1 MEMIFRNIPLARS
14 GHSDKRGDLSTGTLC
29 MIPAHSRSKAA
40 LVLYKNIIIGIVQNL
55 TFADLRNGVAELRGD
70 IILDCSYSAIAEM
83 AFDEV
88 YPSILVSATLSATP
102 SNKAVADPYLAT
114 LSMVNREEREFEDQ
128 QPLDLS
134 ELRVLVNAIAKS
146 EAPVELFRKQYNL
159 ADSGFIG
166 SITTNKENKIHLNET
181 DTLEAKDGYLVIKTN
196 ETTEAVKIEGI
207 GIITST
213 KNKKGTN
220 DICIST
226 TSCGVEIRNSDI
238 STSGILK
245 FIERYKES
253 QFAELKVSCS

>member
-1 MEMIFRNIPLARS
+1 MKFTIEKAQLARS
-14 GHSDKRGDLSTGTLC
+14 GLSKNRGFLSVGTLC
-29 MIPAHSRSKAA
+29 SIAA
-40 LVLYKNIIIGIVQNL
+40 RTINNAAPVFYKRQLVGCATNL
-55 TFADLRNGVAELRGD
+55 TFVDLRNGVAELRGD

-88 YPSILVSATLSATP
+88 YPSISVSTTP
-102 SNKAVADPYLAT
+102 NIKAVADPYLST
-114 LSMVNREEREFEDQ
+114 LSLVNREEREFEDQ

-134 ELRVLVNAIAKS
+134 DLRNLINSATKS
-146 EAPVELFRKQYNL
+146 EASVELFRKQYSL
-159 ADSGFIG
+159 ADSGYIG
-166 SITTNKENKIHLNET
+166 SITTNKENKIYLNET

-207 GIITST
+207 GVITST

-238 STSGILK
+238 SASGILK
-245 FIERYKES
+245 FIERYKKS
-253 QFAELKVSCS
+253 QFAELKISC

>member
-29 MIPAHSRSKAA
+29 MIPAHSYSKAA
-40 LVLYKNIIIGIVQNL
+40 PVFYKNTLIGMVKNL

-70 IILDCSYSAIAEM
+70 IILDCSYSTIAEM

-88 YPSILVSATLSATP
+88 YPSISVSTTP
-102 SNKAVADPYLAT
+102 NDKAVAGPYLAT

-134 ELRVLVNAIAKS
+134 GLRVLVKAISES
-146 EAPVELFRKQYNL
+146 EAPESAVSFNKKYDN
-159 ADSGFIG
+159 ANSGFIG
-166 SITTNKENKIHLNET
+166 YVSCNDKNKIYLNEK
-181 DTLEAKDGYLVIKTN
+181 DTLEAKDGYLVIKTS

-238 STSGILK
+238 GTSGILK
-245 FIERYKES
+245 FIERYKKS
-253 QFAELKVSCS
+253 QFAELKISC

>member
-14 GHSDKRGDLSTGTLC
+14 GYSDKRGDLSVGMLC
-29 MIPAHSRSKAA
+29 MIPANPYSKLAH
-40 LVLYKNIIIGIVQNL
+40 VHYKNTIIGVVKNL
-55 TFADLRNGVAELRGD
+55 TFVDLYNGVAELRGD
-70 IILDCSYSAIAEM
+70 IIFDCSYSAIAEM

-88 YPSILVSATLSATP
+88 YPSISVSINPSTKAVDAPYLNTLS
-102 SNKAVADPYLAT
+102 L
-114 LSMVNREEREFEDQ
+114 VNREEREFEDQ

-134 ELRVLVNAIAKS
+134 DLRNLINSATKS
-146 EAPVELFRKQYNL
+146 EAPAELFRKQYNL
-159 ADSGFIG
+159 ADSGYIG

-196 ETTEAVKIEGI
+196 ETTKAVKIEGI

-238 STSGILK
+238 GTSGILK

>member
-29 MIPAHSRSKAA
+29 MIPAHSYSKASS
-40 LVLYKNIIIGIVQNL
+40 VLYKNAIIGTVKNL

-70 IILDCSYSAIAEM
+70 IVLDCSYSTVAEM

-88 YPSILVSATLSATP
+88 YPSISVSTTP
-102 SNKAVADPYLAT
+102 NTKAVDDPYLDT
-114 LSMVNREEREFEDQ
+114 LSLVNREEREFEDQ

-134 ELRVLVNAIAKS
+134 DLRNLINSATKS
-146 EAPVELFRKQYNL
+146 EAPAELFRKKYNP
-159 ADSGFIG
+159 ADNGYIG
-166 SITTNKENKIHLNET
+166 SITINKENKIYLNET
-181 DTLEAKDGYLVIKTN
+181 DTLEAKNGYLVIKTN

-253 QFAELKVSCS
+253 QLAELKVSCS